1 MNTNALR
8 SIAAVL
14 LIAASVQPAIAETR
28 GEHPAVLVSRS
39 WSKQGIDPNTFIV
52 QHPAGH
58 VWVSQS
64 PGVKSASAAPTL
76 RPVKTASVTTK

>member
-1 MNTNALR
+1 MNTKVLSSLAAGLVVAAL
-8 SIAAVL
+8 A
-14 LIAASVQPAIAETR
+14 QPAIAETR

-58 VWVSQS
+58 VWLSGS
-64 PGVKSASAAPTL
+64 PTAKLANEAPTL
-76 RPVKTASVTTK
+76 LPVKTASVSTK